1 MARSAGRSLARTL
14 GSVLM
19 LSAMT
24 SMPAPW
30 ASAQSTVRAELTGA
44 FHETVQEEVSVS
56 GSVVVGVAASG
67 ALSGPAAL
75 SGLII
80 PIAADHICLT
90 VLSRDGVYFSRNA
103 FRVPNERRADD
114 AAFVLLPYE
123 GTRRRELVLG
133 FGPGELAVRAT
144 PGDCEAAGSTYLVA
158 ADREDFDTVQV
169 LINAFGATAVY
180 YRTADGTEADC
191 QEFVEGRRTSYDY
204 RCEIPVAALGKGRRV
219 VFIDRERYGRPLGEV
234 ELELQLGGAP

>member
-1 MARSAGRSLARTL
+1 MTRPAERHTRGRL
-14 GSVLM
+14 GSALLLLGM
-19 LSAMT
+19 AGW
-24 SMPAPW
+24 APW
-30 ASAQSTVRAELTGA
+30 AAAQTTVRAELAGT

-56 GSVVVGVAASG
+56 GSVVVGVAAGS

-80 PIAADHICLT
+80 PTTAERICLT
-90 VLSRDGVYFSRNA
+90 VLSRDGVYFSRNT
-103 FRVPNERRADD
+103 FLVPAERRADD

-123 GTRRRELVLG
+123 GTKRRELVLG

-158 ADREDFDTVQV
+158 ADREDFDSVQV

-180 YRTADGTEADC
+180 FRTADGMEADC
-191 QEFVEGRRTSYDY
+191 EEFVEGRRTSYDY
-204 RCEIPVAALGKGRRV
+204 RCEIPVAALGKGRQV

-234 ELELQLGGAP
+234 EIELQLSSEP